1 MPLPTWFNG
10 FNMLALTCYKEWY
23 LQKKYS
29 AYIYTRMR
37 LNVYNC
43 FISKMAERS
52 VKKNK
57 NNVSEHFKNPK
68 IDIYG
73 FFNEPN

>member
-1 MPLPTWFNG
+1 MIF
-10 FNMLALTCYKEWY
+10 A
-23 LQKKYS
+23 KKYS

-52 VKKNK
+52 VKENK

>member
-1 MPLPTWFNG
+1 
-10 FNMLALTCYKEWY
+10 
-23 LQKKYS
+23 
-29 AYIYTRMR
+29 MR

-52 VKKNK
+52 VKENK